1 MAKNN
6 IASQNP
12 KNEKFKGSGNV
23 KVVSLKGQPL
33 VPGWLF
39 CIAFM
44 ISFSLP
50 NLVFSGRSFF
60 DTLHI
65 MKWTVTMVPIG
76 VLALVA
82 GVQLVRYGA
91 KRLDFVIDPFGA
103 VWLLL
108 LFFITLQPLFIDLS
122 SISTFA
128 KEWFYFA
135 CLFATYILA
144 YNLCKSDK
152 LHRALLWGGNV
163 NAAINV
169 LFAEL
174 LIRHLNDGFPFI
186 LGVPGNYIGNTAQQ
200 EMFGLWMAM
209 AVLNC
214 LFLHLAYAG
223 ETEEGASV
231 FKRPIVILNLFL
243 LAVNSWGLWSST
255 ARGAILAL
263 CVAFVMMVLTLWRGG
278 QKRAIK
284 NSLKLFG
291 VVVAFMVLVLAI
303 SSIAGTGRGYSLIAK
318 TLDMITNPGSIGGRV
333 SIWQTSWEVYLTEP
347 ITGVGLG
354 QYKWHFL
361 DGQRIM
367 YEKHPELIGAK
378 DYSWQFTY
386 WAHSE
391 YIQWLCETGIFGAL
405 ALLALAAWWLYGF
418 LAALIREKNLPP
430 EAIWGC
436 AMIFMLW
443 FDALFSRPFHRIENS
458 VWMSL
463 AFALSNRTLLP
474 RVVWWT
480 AIDSDFI
487 YRCFGG
493 LVAAVSLLGFVF
505 LAQGIY
511 GDKLMYKAVVEQSSA
526 LQKQEM
532 LQKASSYLMSRDD
545 AKEQLANLFIQV
557 GKIQEDTRILGE
569 GLNNLYASF
578 TRRPTSKLLFELLNY
593 SRQFGSNELLNMLT
607 PYLTPD
613 MRSGLPVPGKST
625 EAASGA
631 KSMR

>member
-1 MAKNN
+1 MAKKNT
-6 IASQNP
+6 ALQNP
-12 KNEKFKGSGNV
+12 KGEKFRGSGNL
-23 KVVSLKGQPL
+23 KFVSLKGQSL
-33 VPGWLF
+33 VPNWLF
-39 CIAFM
+39 AIAFM
-44 ISFSLP
+44 ISFALP

-76 VLALVA
+76 VLALVV
-82 GVQLVRYGA
+82 GVQLVRFGA

-108 LFFITLQPLFIDLS
+108 LFFIMLQPLFIDLS

-135 CLFATYILA
+135 CLFATYLLA
-144 YNLCKSDK
+144 YNLCKSDR

-163 NAAINV
+163 NAAVNV

-214 LFLHLAYAG
+214 LFLHMAYVG
-223 ETEEGASV
+223 ETGEVTSA
-231 FKRPIVILNLFL
+231 FKRPIVLLNLFL

-263 CVAFVMMVLTLWRGG
+263 CVAFVMMLLALWRGG

-291 VVVAFMVLVLAI
+291 VVLVFMVLVLVA
-303 SSIAGTGRGYSLIAK
+303 SGRGRSLVAK
-318 TLDMITNPGSIGGRV
+318 TIDMITNPGSIGGRV

-367 YEKHPELIGAK
+367 YEKHPELVGAK

-391 YIQWLCETGIFGAL
+391 YIQWLCETGVFGAL
-405 ALLALAAWWLYGF
+405 ILLALAAWWLYSF
-418 LAALIREKNLPP
+418 LTALIREKRLPP

-474 RVVWWT
+474 SVSRW
-480 AIDSDFI
+480 ASFDSDFV

-493 LVAAVSLLGFVF
+493 LVAAVSIFGFAF

-545 AKEQLANLFIQV
+545 AREQLANLFIQV
-557 GKIQEDTRILGE
+557 GKIQEDNHILSE
-569 GLNNLYASF
+569 GINNLYASF
-578 TRRPTSKLLFELLNY
+578 KRRPTSKLLFELLNY
-593 SRQFGSNELLNMLT
+593 SRQFGSYELLNQLT
-607 PYLTPD
+607 PYLNPD
-613 MRSGLPVPGKST
+613 MRPALPVPGKSP
-625 EAASGA
+625 EVASEA